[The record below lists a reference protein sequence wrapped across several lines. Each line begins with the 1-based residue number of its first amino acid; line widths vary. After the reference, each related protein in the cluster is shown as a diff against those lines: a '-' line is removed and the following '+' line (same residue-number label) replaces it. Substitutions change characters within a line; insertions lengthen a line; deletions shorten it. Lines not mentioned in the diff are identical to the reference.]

1 MDITTDV
8 DDTLTSVEVSPT
20 IAETAEL
27 HVTEFGSEGEG
38 HHDTGDTDASDTDAS
53 DTDATDASDTDASDT
68 DDTVSMTEVEELAL
82 QPGEPFAMTPG
93 ASHIMLVDLAA
104 PLIGDERFVV
114 TLKFGSG
121 RTLDVDVVVANNP
134 PT

>member
-38 HHDTGDTDASDTDAS
+38 HHDTGDTGASDTD
-53 DTDATDASDTDASDT
+53 DTDASDTDASDT

-93 ASHIMLVDLAA
+93 ASHIMLVDLAE